1 MNRNNLKALLISGLM
16 FFLVNAAFAQEPGAP
31 PPPPTSP
38 SGGSNLPVGG
48 GAPIGS
54 GLLML
59 VVLSI
64 GYGFKKYQKSID
76 KPMI

>member
-1 MNRNNLKALLISGLM
+1 MKKANFKMLLISGLM
-16 FFLVNAAFAQEPGAP
+16 FFFTIAMNAQQPGAP
-31 PPPPTSP
+31 PPPPQTP

-54 GLLML
+54 GLLVL

-64 GYGFKKYQKSID
+64 GYGFKLYHKSID